1 MPGEDASD
9 GSEGQAEA
17 GPVPETKLGPLFRYS
32 ARHGEMPRH
41 PLIASRAQLVVRS
54 VWQLVHGFGILYV
67 SVIDGVMKAN
77 VWLRT
82 LMSAIVCAIL
92 GMWHATQSFPALPAR

>member
-1 MPGEDASD
+1 MRASD
-9 GSEGQAEA
+9 HS
-17 GPVPETKLGPLFRYS
+17 P
-32 ARHGEMPRH
+32 RHGETLRH

-54 VWQLVHGFGILYV
+54 VWHVVHGFGILYV
-67 SVIDGVMKAN
+67 SVIDGVMNAN

-82 LMSAIVCAIL
+82 LTSAIVCAIF